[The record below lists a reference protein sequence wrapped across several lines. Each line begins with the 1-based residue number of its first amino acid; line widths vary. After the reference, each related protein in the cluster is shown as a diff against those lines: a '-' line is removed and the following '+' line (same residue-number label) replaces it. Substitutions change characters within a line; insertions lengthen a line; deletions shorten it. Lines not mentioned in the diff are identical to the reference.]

1 MMICAV
7 VALTA
12 CNGNKFHIDGSIDG
26 ASDTTL
32 VLEQSSNGEWLIIDS
47 VKVDK
52 GGKFSISATAPQV
65 PSIYQLRMGD
75 QAICFPI
82 DSLDHLTITAK
93 MPNYAT
99 DYTIGGSEHAEQ
111 VMKIDK
117 EAIRLASTGAD
128 EAAMQ
133 AWKDQLARQI
143 VADPSGIVAYYT
155 INKYIGNRPL
165 FDPMNDNDL
174 RIIGAVA
181 NAFNSF
187 RPNDPRTDYLVNV
200 LLDGQR
206 RRRSMSAPT
215 DTVYADVASII
226 DIKLQDYNGKEHK
239 LSQVASSNRIVLLDF
254 TAYATEISP
263 QMNKLLNDI
272 YKSYHSHGLEIY
284 QVSVDPDNV
293 AWRESARNLPWITVY
308 DPMGV
313 NSKTVGAYNVTGMPT
328 TFIIRN
334 GEIVERVEDATR
346 LKAAVGKY
354 M

>member
-239 LSQVASSNRIVLLDF
+239 LSQVAANNRIVLLDF

-284 QVSVDPDNV
+284 QVSIDPDNV

-313 NSKTVGAYNVTGMPT
+313 NSKTVGTYNVTGMPT